1 MTMTTYVFSWDGKE
15 SWPLMPDT
23 EFVIED
29 SLKRDSNGAV
39 ILKGSKPIKEYCVFM
54 VNPSRVLSNRRLLVC
69 VCETEERA
77 IKEMRECVEAILCK
91 DSGVGTPSPYGALTD
106 AYARR

>member
-1 MTMTTYVFSWDGKE
+1 MATYVFSWDGKE

-39 ILKGSKPIKEYCVFM
+39 VSREGQPVKEYYVFM
-54 VNPSRVLSNRRLLVC
+54 DNPSRAKGNGLRRLCLR
-69 VCETEERA
+69 VCETEGQA
-77 IKEMRECVEAILCK
+77 IKELRELVETIL
-91 DSGVGTPSPYGALTD
+91 AE
-106 AYARR
+106 